1 MSALDAVL
9 VLLAGLAAGAINT
22 VVGSGTLVTFP
33 TLLVL
38 GYPPLTANVS
48 NNIGLVAGGL
58 SGSWGYRHELTGQ
71 SGALRRLAPASFVGS
86 VVGATLLLVLPAAA
100 FKAIVP
106 VLVAVAL
113 VFVVVGPRLQAA
125 AARRQ
130 AATAP
135 TAAWRGWALIGGV
148 LLSGVYGGYFG
159 AAQGILMMGVFS
171 ALSSMPLQR
180 ATGFKNVLVTL
191 VNLVA
196 TVAFLLFARE
206 HVDWFVVVLI
216 ALGSFAGGVLGARV
230 GRRLPP
236 QVLRGAIL
244 VVGTVALVKLVW
256 FS

>member
-9 VLLAGLAAGAINT
+9 VMLAGLAAGAINT

-58 SGSWGYRHELTGQ
+58 SGSWGYRHELAGQ
-71 SGALRRLAPASFVGS
+71 SRTVRRLLPMSLAGS
-86 VVGATLLLVLPAAA
+86 VLGATLLLLLPSSA

-106 VLVAVAL
+106 ALVALAL
-113 VFVVVGPRLQAA
+113 VLVVVGPRLQRA
-125 AARRQ
+125 AARRH
-130 AATAP
+130 TDPRPHAP
-135 TAAWRGWALIGGV
+135 WRGVALSAAV

-171 ALSSMPLQR
+171 ALSPMPLQR
-180 ATGFKNVLVTL
+180 ATGVKNVLVTL

-196 TVAFLLFARE
+196 TVAFLLFARD
-206 HVDWFVVVLI
+206 HVDWPVVLLI
-216 ALGSFAGGVLGARV
+216 AIGSLAGGVLGARV
-230 GRRLPP
+230 GRRLDPGI
-236 QVLRGAIL
+236 LRATIL
-244 VVGTVALVKLVW
+244 LVGTVALVKLVW
-256 FS
+256 LP